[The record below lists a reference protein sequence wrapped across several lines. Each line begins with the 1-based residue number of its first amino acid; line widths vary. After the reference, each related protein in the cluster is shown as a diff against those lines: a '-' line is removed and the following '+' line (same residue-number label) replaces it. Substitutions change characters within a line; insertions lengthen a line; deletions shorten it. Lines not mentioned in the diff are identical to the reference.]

1 MAKKQGLN
9 ISGKIRQLYAQR
21 EAQAISTTVANRST
35 DLTNNN
41 APTVVGTDV
50 TSTTA
55 GTVTDGESASRR
67 KRVAGGLSSQLGINA

>member
-9 ISGKIRQLYAQR
+9 ISGKIRQALAQR
-21 EAQAISTTVANRST
+21 EADAQAQAVANRAT

-41 APTVVGTDV
+41 APVVVGADATQ
-50 TSTTA
+50 TIA